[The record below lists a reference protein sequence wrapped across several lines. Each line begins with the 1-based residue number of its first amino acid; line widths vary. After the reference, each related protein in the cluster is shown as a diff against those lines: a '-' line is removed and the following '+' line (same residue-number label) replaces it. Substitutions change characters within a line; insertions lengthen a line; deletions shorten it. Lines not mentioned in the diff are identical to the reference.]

1 MGAALSYPSGLQRFE
16 LSLGDPDYPSPLAQ
30 APDPPKTLFG
40 IGDPDALRLGLG
52 VVGARRATPY
62 GLQAAHLL
70 AGWAAGAGYTIVSGG
85 AIGCDQAA
93 HRAALDAGGV
103 TVAVMGGGA
112 DVVYPSK
119 AATLLAEIA
128 HRGAVVS
135 EHPWGFRPL
144 RWTFRTRNRIIA
156 GLCAAVLVTEAA
168 VGSGTFST
176 AEYAADAGRDVLAVP
191 GSIFA
196 PECVGANR
204 LIRQGAVAITEP
216 DDLRAAL
223 EPVLGVAQTVV
234 PLYIALSSEGD
245 RLLAALTTNPQR
257 PDDLARDLGMDIVSV
272 SRVLG
277 MHEAEGRVV
286 RFRDGRYGRTR

>member
-1 MGAALSYPSGLQRFE
+1 MQLAE
-16 LSLGDPDYPSPLAQ
+16 SPN
-30 APDPPKTLFG
+30 APRRLYGVGNPG
-40 IGDPDALRLGLG
+40 ALRPGLG
-52 VVGARRATPY
+52 VVGARKATPY
-62 GLQAAHLL
+62 GLQAARLL

-85 AIGCDQAA
+85 AVGCDQAA
-93 HRAALDAGGV
+93 HRAALAAGGM

-112 DVVYPSK
+112 DVVYPSQ
-119 AATLLAEIA
+119 AAMLLGQIA
-128 HRGAVVS
+128 AQGAVVS

-176 AEYAADAGRDVLAVP
+176 AEYAAEAGRDVLAVP

-204 LIRQGAVAITEP
+204 LIRQGAAAVTEP

-223 EPVLGVAQTVV
+223 EPVLGPARTIV
-234 PLYIALSSEGD
+234 PAAVTISSNGD
-245 RLLAALTTNPQR
+245 PILASLTTNPQR

-272 SRVLG
+272 TRLLG
-277 MHEAEGRVV
+277 MHEAEGRVT
-286 RFRDGRYGRTR
+286 RYRDGRYGRTC